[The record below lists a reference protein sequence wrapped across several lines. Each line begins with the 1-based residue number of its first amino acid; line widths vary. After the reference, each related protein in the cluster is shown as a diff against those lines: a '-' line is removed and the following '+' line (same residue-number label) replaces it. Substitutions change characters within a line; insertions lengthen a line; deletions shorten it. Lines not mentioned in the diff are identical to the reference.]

1 MDNNYEKIKD
11 PDIHPFSLKAAELL
25 AEHNVNQDTIDE
37 ICGMIDKLADENYR
51 LKEQYGWV
59 ERVLKDSKFIAE
71 KVFKYE

>member
-1 MDNNYEKIKD
+1 MIDNNYEKIKD
-11 PDIHPFSLKAAELL
+11 PDIHPFSLKAAEML

-51 LKEQYGWV
+51 LKEQM
-59 ERVLKDSKFIAE
+59 ERILKDSKFIAE